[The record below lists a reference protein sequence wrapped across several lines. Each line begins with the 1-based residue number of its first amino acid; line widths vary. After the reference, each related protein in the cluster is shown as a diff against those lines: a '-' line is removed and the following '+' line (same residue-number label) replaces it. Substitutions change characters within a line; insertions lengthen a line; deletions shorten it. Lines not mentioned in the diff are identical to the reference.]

1 MGLFYDSTYLLVIL
15 AALISMAV
23 SARMN
28 TIFSKYQTIR
38 SYSGMTGREAA
49 MRILH
54 QAGIYDVT
62 VRHVSGKLTDHYD
75 PRTKTVNLS
84 DAVYDSTSV
93 AAIGVAAHECGHA
106 VQHARD
112 YAPLK
117 MRSAL
122 VPIVQFS
129 SMWSTW
135 VIIAGILLI
144 NTFPALFWVGIAM
157 IALSALFSLVTLPV
171 EYNASARAMDW
182 LESTHTLQGA
192 QVAQAREALSWA
204 ARTYLVA
211 ALSAIATLIYYL
223 GFARRN

>member
-28 TIFSKYQTIR
+28 TIFSKYQTVR

-106 VQHARD
+106 VQHKKRHCSGSEPWIPAFLAAVPDRTDFQPSDAGESRD
-112 YAPLK
+112 LA
-117 MRSAL
+117 
-122 VPIVQFS
+122 VC
-129 SMWSTW
+129 
-135 VIIAGILLI
+135 AGTGIPGG
-144 NTFPALFWVGIAM
+144 NTSGRVRC
-157 IALSALFSLVTLPV
+157 V
-171 EYNASARAMDW
+171 EKSIKNA
-182 LESTHTLQGA
+182 Q
-192 QVAQAREALSWA
+192 
-204 ARTYLVA
+204 
-211 ALSAIATLIYYL
+211 
-223 GFARRN
+223 

>member
-28 TIFSKYQTIR
+28 TIFSKYQTVR

-93 AAIGVAAHECGHA
+93 AAIDN
-106 VQHARD
+106 Q
-112 YAPLK
+112 
-117 MRSAL
+117 
-122 VPIVQFS
+122 
-129 SMWSTW
+129 
-135 VIIAGILLI
+135 
-144 NTFPALFWVGIAM
+144 
-157 IALSALFSLVTLPV
+157 
-171 EYNASARAMDW
+171 
-182 LESTHTLQGA
+182 
-192 QVAQAREALSWA
+192 
-204 ARTYLVA
+204 
-211 ALSAIATLIYYL
+211 
-223 GFARRN
+223 